1 MVFKTKEQNMTQH
14 PSRTTK
20 STKVLYVFMEKNSN
34 QLFQVLMEEDEY
46 VGFPTPLNFQKV

>member
-1 MVFKTKEQNMTQH
+1 MVFKTKEQNKTQH

-20 STKVLYVFMEKNSN
+20 NIKVLYAFMKNISN

-46 VGFPTPLNFQKV
+46 VGLPTLLNFQKV